1 MCIPLEEALTLAQRT
16 GSTKAKSPDAQTFRA
31 FLFPPYLNYER
42 TYMDFTVLPKLIKAL
57 GEKALMELLKS
68 KWIKFSIGL
77 SLLFLTSQGF
87 IRTLAEALK

>member
-1 MCIPLEEALTLAQRT
+1 
-16 GSTKAKSPDAQTFRA
+16 
-31 FLFPPYLNYER
+31 
-42 TYMDFTVLPKLIKAL
+42 MDFTVLPKLIKAL

-87 IRTLAEALK
+87 IRTLADTLK